1 MDAFPLLDRFPADRA
16 GAGRAREAVA
26 ATVACVARSAAVVSD
41 LVSQGPLA
49 GTVAAVVGT
58 NTGGDVQ
65 KELDV
70 RANRRFVAALRDGLV
85 AVARYHTARPS
96 SGEKSPLFDGRGPFL
111 P

>member
-1 MDAFPLLDRFPADRA
+1 MDAFPLLDRFPADWA
-16 GAGRAREAVA
+16 GAERARGAVA

-41 LVSQGPLA
+41 LVSQGLA

-58 NTGGDVQ
+58 NTDGDGQ

-70 RANRRFVAALRDGLV
+70 RANRLFVAALRAAPV

-96 SGEKSPLFDGRGPFL
+96 RGEESPLFGRRGPFL
-111 P
+111 A